1 MLIEFSVGNYRSFK
15 EKVTFSMVATHVTA
29 KDKQIDKNNTFD
41 AGNGLRLLKTATI
54 YGANASGK
62 SNLVKALRFMRNFI
76 LNSSRE
82 SQAADAII
90 VEPFQLNVE
99 TEEQPSFF
107 EIVFLISGIR
117 FRYGFEVT
125 AQQVVAEWLYRTPTR
140 REAKLFNRRLD
151 NIQLGASFKEGH
163 DLQQRTR
170 PNALFLSVVAQ
181 FNGKIAQAILRWF
194 AELDARLGVTD
205 IADRKDTLRLLE
217 KDEHK
222 NKIVQLIKQLDLGIQ
237 DIQVE
242 RRAASTPPPS
252 NSSSNPPKIS
262 VSLSPIF
269 TKVINQLF
277 LSMPGVEQTEAQ
289 SLHRV
294 FNEQGQQVDVR
305 AFDLDQHES
314 EGTKKL
320 FGLAGSLVP
329 ALDQGLVVIVDELDA
344 RLHPLITRAIIN
356 LFNNPKTNPKD
367 AQLIFTTHDTNLL
380 QNTMFRRD
388 QVWFVEKDRFGASHL
403 YSLVEFKVSSGE
415 SSGKVRNDAS
425 FEKDY
430 IQGRYG
436 AIPFIGDLSQVLGH
450 SDG

>member
-15 EKVTFSMVATHVTA
+15 EKATFSMVATSVTA
-29 KDKQIDKNNTFD
+29 KNKQLDLNNAFD
-41 AGNGLRLLKTATI
+41 AGNDLRLLKTAAI

-62 SNLVKALRFMRNFI
+62 SNLVKALRFVRSFI

-90 VEPFQLNVE
+90 VEPFQLSVE

-107 EIVFLISGIR
+107 EIVFMLKGTR

-140 REAKLFNRRLD
+140 REARLFDRRLD
-151 NIQLGASFKEGH
+151 DIQVGASFKEGH
-163 DLQQRTR
+163 DLQHRTR

-181 FNGKIAQAILRWF
+181 FNGKIAEAILEWF
-194 AELDARLGVTD
+194 VELDTRLGVTD
-205 IADRKDTLRLLE
+205 IADRNDTLRLLNKE
-217 KDEHK
+217 ELK
-222 NKIVQLIKQLDLGIQ
+222 NKIVQLVKQLDLGIQ

-242 RRAASTPPPS
+242 RPNYSALPQYIKDRYNNPGDL
-252 NSSSNPPKIS
+252 SSSFDKAR
-262 VSLSPIF
+262 
-269 TKVINQLF
+269 NQLVRDI
-277 LSMPGVEQTEAQ
+277 VEKTEAQ
-289 SLHRV
+289 TVHRV
-294 FNEQGQQVDVR
+294 FNDQGQQVDVR

-329 ALDQGLVVIVDELDA
+329 ALEQGLVVVVDELDA
-344 RLHPLITRAIIN
+344 RLHPLVTCAIIN
-356 LFNNPKTNPKD
+356 LFNNPETNPKN

-388 QVWFVEKDRFGASHL
+388 QIWFVEKDRFGASHL
-403 YSLVEFKVSSGE
+403 YSLVEF
-415 SSGKVRNDAS
+415 KVRNDAS

-436 AIPFIGDLSQVLGH
+436 AIPFIGDLGQVLGH
-450 SDG
+450 SDA